1 MHTLVILNPGH
12 FHAALV
18 LRERHPSLSDDI
30 YIYSDPGP
38 ELDHFLEIVESF
50 NNRETNP
57 TCWRIN
63 VLSRIFKTSCSF
75 LTSEITRIFWLGY

>member
-63 VLSRIFKTSCSF
+63 VGRRLS
-75 LTSEITRIFWLGY
+75 

>member
-38 ELDHFLEIVESF
+38 ELE
-50 NNRETNP
+50 
-57 TCWRIN
+57 
-63 VLSRIFKTSCSF
+63 
-75 LTSEITRIFWLGY
+75 